1 MSAYSMQD
9 GHAVSIMDEDTM
21 MMSAEALD
29 SASQEIADD
38 FNFLLS
44 L

>member
-1 MSAYSMQD
+1 MKD
-9 GHAVSIMDEDTM
+9 GKIECIMDDVFKM
-21 MMSAEALD
+21 ISADALD